1 MDSLDTPPSL
11 SAPSNMTVGVPTAYS
26 PGMSN
31 ANNNASSTL
40 GLNPATAQMMQ
51 PSARFPFNSVIA
63 PASVPLDSMNVS
75 PYDGSHSGSFNAD
88 SGKKKRGRPRKYTPD
103 GNIALGLA
111 PTTMASSVGHGDL
124 SGTPDLEQP
133 AKKARGRPPGS
144 GKKQMNAIGSSGVGF
159 TPHVVWAKPGED
171 VAAKI
176 LAFSQQGP
184 RTVFILSANGS
195 ISNATLRHSMT
206 SGGSVT
212 YEPSLNSDLI
222 AIKSTTW
229 TLDSKWKRIVQFKCA
244 QAVFLRTE
252 FYISRNALYLA
263 QGQYEIISLSG
274 SFMLSENNGTRSR
287 TGGLSVLLAGSDGQ
301 VLGGGVAGML
311 MASSQVQV
319 VVGSFLE
326 NDKKSN
332 NTGMLN
338 SGSSASPSQM
348 INFGGAAAAAA
359 ASPPSLGASSG
370 ESSADNGGSP
380 LNNRHP
386 GMFSNSSQPI
396 HNMQMYHQLWAGQ
409 TQQ

>member
-40 GLNPATAQMMQ
+40 GLNPATAQMIQ

-212 YEPSLNSDLI
+212 YE
-222 AIKSTTW
+222 
-229 TLDSKWKRIVQFKCA
+229 
-244 QAVFLRTE
+244 
-252 FYISRNALYLA
+252 
-263 QGQYEIISLSG
+263 GQYEIISLSG